1 MITKRECALPKETKV
16 MIEASDRV
24 NVDEHGRSLPT
35 VVNLLQV
42 PSLDKI
48 EGSSFDDIW
57 LRPEETF
64 QDQLLGTTSQTIYPG
79 QSLSK
84 PVSIEIN
91 PKAKFLVAMA
101 IFRQPSGTTWRA
113 TYELP
118 ATFEEICNAED
129 KGIYLRFS
137 LQDSQIEGGEET
149 APKEASKEEI

>member
-1 MITKRECALPKETKV
+1 MPKSALV

-24 NVDEHGRSLPT
+24 NVDDAGRSLPT

-57 LRPEETF
+57 QRPEETF
-64 QDQLLGTTSQTIYPG
+64 QDQLLSSTSQTIYPG
-79 QSLSK
+79 KGLDK
-84 PVSIEIN
+84 PMSIDLD

-101 IFRQPSGTTWRA
+101 VFRQPSGTTWRA

-118 ATFEEICNAED
+118 VTENEICAAQD
-129 KGIYLRFS
+129 KGIYLRFM
-137 LQDSQIEGGEET
+137 LQDYQIEGGEDV
-149 APKEASKEEI
+149 APTESKEGT